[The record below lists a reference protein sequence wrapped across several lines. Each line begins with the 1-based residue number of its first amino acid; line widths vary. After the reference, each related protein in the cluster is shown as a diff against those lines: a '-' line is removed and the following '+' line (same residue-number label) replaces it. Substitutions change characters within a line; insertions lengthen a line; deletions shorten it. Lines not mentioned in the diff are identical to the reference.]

1 MTTPEE
7 QQETKPFLSF
17 EDHEELEREHEEAI
31 ANFDK
36 KHGWKSTPSGNDNG
50 KNKSSTKAQQPR
62 PAKEEYIQ
70 KYSSWNTLIEAII
83 VENKPY
89 FAVVDYA
96 ANITNFVMPT
106 IKLQESFE
114 LDEKTLFRPE
124 SSSNRPYTFKSQK
137 DFENCIAKASK
148 ETLDSLFNKVLVM
161 WKKFIDAD
169 DYHLKICVAD
179 TMFTYKQDVI
189 GTTHYLFFIADN
201 DAGKSN
207 NLTMFNFLAYRNMM
221 SNNMTYANIY
231 NFLGSRD
238 EGVGTLCE
246 DEADTIDEDHDRMG
260 VYKEGYTKGHPVLRI
275 VETVHGKK
283 QVKFNTFCFKA
294 FAGERLPDEVIGR
307 GFLQR
312 TIVLKCLPGFPD
324 YDISEVADPAG
335 DEEFQ
340 VLVDEL
346 NELRNVLFCYFRLL
360 HYKDKIPNIKLSIRN
375 REKQLF
381 KPVLR
386 LFQGTNTF
394 QELIPVISKYISD
407 RREGKVN
414 SYHAFL
420 FRLVRDLIN
429 SKGSLELESSTVWN
443 FLKTNVEYKE
453 IPFKPQSIETVE
465 FGVLSQKGVIQTLK
479 EVFQAAPPKYHSNS
493 RKLIF
498 SQKIIDRMTEVYDID
513 VEIMIQEGE
522 DADAAA
528 LRTHRTD
535 RTHVGLDRHMEGP
548 GDSTDNSDSSHDEN
562 GVKASQD
569 RPATDTKKASYASYV
584 SYVSC
589 GNGDGDGHKPRI
601 YFSNGKYHCELC
613 NDIGD
618 RFYMEDHKCKGRKED
633 RN

>member
-7 QQETKPFLSF
+7 QQETKLFSSF
-17 EDHEELEREHEEAI
+17 EDDKWLEREHEEAI
-31 ANFDK
+31 ADFDK
-36 KHGWKSTPSGNDNG
+36 KHGWKNKPIDNG
-50 KNKSSTKAQQPR
+50 KDKSSSKTQHPR
-62 PAKEEYIQ
+62 PDKEEYIQ
-70 KYSSWNTLIEAII
+70 KYSYEDTLIEAI
-83 VENKPY
+83 VVGNKPY

-96 ANITNFVMPT
+96 ASIGIRNFVMPT
-106 IKLQESFE
+106 IKLQESFR
-114 LDEKTLFRPE
+114 LNEKTIFKPE

-137 DFENCIAKASK
+137 HFEDCIAKARN
-148 ETLDSLFNKVLVM
+148 ETLDSLFNKVLAM
-161 WKKFIDAD
+161 WRKFIDAD
-169 DYHLKICVAD
+169 DYHLKICAAD
-179 TMFTYKQDVI
+179 TIFTYKQDVI
-189 GTTHYLFFIADN
+189 GMTHYLFFVADN

-207 NLTMFNFLAYRNMM
+207 NLTVLNFLAYRNMM

-231 NFLGSRD
+231 NFLGNRD

-246 DEADTIDEDHDRMG
+246 DEADTIDQDHDRMG

-312 TIVLKCLPGFPD
+312 TIVIKCLPGFPA

-346 NELRNVLFCYFRLL
+346 NELRNILFCYFRLL

-386 LFQGTNTF
+386 LFQGTDTF
-394 QELIPVISKYISD
+394 QELIPVVSKYISD
-407 RREGKVN
+407 RRQGKIN

-420 FRLVRDLIN
+420 FRLIRDLIN
-429 SKGSLELESSTVWN
+429 SQGSLELESSSIWN
-443 FLKTNVEYKE
+443 NLKTNVEYKE

-498 SQKIIDRMTEVYDID
+498 SQDIIDRMGEFYDID
-513 VEIMIQEGE
+513 IEIMIQEG
-522 DADAAA
+522 DDTAT

-535 RTHVGLDRHMEGP
+535 RTYVGLDRHIDNNG
-548 GDSTDNSDSSHDEN
+548 DNSHEEN
-562 GVKASQD
+562 PIKERAANPKQ
-569 RPATDTKKASYASYV
+569 ASYASY
-584 SYVSC
+584 
-589 GNGDGDGHKPRI
+589 GNSDDDDKPKM
-601 YFSNGKYHCELC
+601 YFSNGNYHCENC
-613 NDIGD
+613 NEKGD
-618 RFYMEDHKCKGRKED
+618 KFYMEEHKCNGR
-633 RN
+633 NA

>member
-1 MTTPEE
+1 MTTQEG
-7 QQETKPFLSF
+7 QETKPFSSF
-17 EDHEELEREHEEAI
+17 EDDEELEREHEEVI
-31 ANFDK
+31 ADFDR
-36 KHGWKSTPSGNDNG
+36 KHGWKNIPSGND
-50 KNKSSTKAQQPR
+50 KNKSSSRAQQPR

-70 KYSSWNTLIEAII
+70 KYSHGNTLIEAII
-83 VENKPY
+83 VGNKPY
-89 FAVVDYA
+89 FAVVDYTA
-96 ANITNFVMPT
+96 SVDNPNFVMPT
-106 IKLQESFE
+106 IKLQESFG
-114 LDEKTLFRPE
+114 LDEKTIFKPE
-124 SSSNRPYTFKSQK
+124 SSSNKPYTFKSQK
-137 DFENCIAKASK
+137 DFEDCIAKARN
-148 ETLDSLFNKVLVM
+148 ETLDSLFNNVLAI
-161 WKKFIDAD
+161 WKKYIDAD
-169 DYHLKICVAD
+169 DNHLKICTAD
-179 TMFTYKQDVI
+179 AMFTYKQDVI
-189 GTTHYLFFIADN
+189 GMTHYLFFVADN

-207 NLTMFNFLAYRNMM
+207 NLTLFNFLAYRNMM

-231 NFLGSRD
+231 NFLGNRD

-275 VETVHGKK
+275 VETAHGKK

-312 TIVLKCLPGFPD
+312 TVVIKCLPGFPA

-346 NELRNVLFCYFRLL
+346 NELRNILFCYFRLL
-360 HYKDKIPNIKLSIRN
+360 HYKDNIPNIKLSIRN

-386 LFQGTNTF
+386 LFQGTDTF

-407 RREGKVN
+407 RRQGKIN
-414 SYHAFL
+414 SYYAFL
-420 FRLVRDLIN
+420 FRLIRDLIN
-429 SKGSLELESSTVWN
+429 SQGSLELESSSIWN
-443 FLKTNVEYKE
+443 YLKTNVEYKE

-479 EVFQAAPPKYHSNS
+479 EVFQAAPPKFHSNS

-498 SQKIIDRMTEVYDID
+498 SQKIIDRMAEVYDID
-513 VEIMIQEGE
+513 VEVMVKEGE

-535 RTHVGLDRHMEGP
+535 RTHVGLDRHIDNNG
-548 GDSTDNSDSSHDEN
+548 DNSHEEN
-562 GVKASQD
+562 PIKERAANPKQ
-569 RPATDTKKASYASYV
+569 ASYASY
-584 SYVSC
+584 
-589 GNGDGDGHKPRI
+589 GNSGDDDKPKM
-601 YFSNGKYHCELC
+601 YFSNGNYHCKNC
-613 NDIGD
+613 NEKGD
-618 RFYMEDHKCKGRKED
+618 KFYMEEHKCNGRKA
-633 RN
+633 

>member
-1 MTTPEE
+1 LTE
-7 QQETKPFLSF
+7 QQPFY
-17 EDHEELEREHEEAI
+17 ENDEELEQEHEKVV

-36 KHGWKSTPSGNDNG
+36 KHGWNNAPTDNG
-50 KNKSSTKAQQPR
+50 NGKGHNSNGDKQVR
-62 PAKEEYIQ
+62 RVKEEYIQ
-70 KYSSWNTLIEAII
+70 KYSNGNTLIEAII
-83 VENKPY
+83 VGNKPY
-89 FAVVDYA
+89 FAVVDYT
-96 ANITNFVMPT
+96 ANIDSPKFIMPT
-106 IKLQESFE
+106 IKLQESVS
-114 LDEKTLFRPE
+114 LDENTTFKPE
-124 SSSNRPYTFKSQK
+124 PSSNRLYTFKSQK
-137 DFENCIAKASK
+137 DLEGCIAKARN
-148 ETLDSLFNKVLVM
+148 ETLDLLFNKVLAM
-161 WKKFIDAD
+161 WRKYIDAD
-169 DYHLKICVAD
+169 DNHLKICAAD

-189 GTTHYLFFIADN
+189 GMTHYLFFVADN

-207 NLTMFNFLAYRNMM
+207 NLTLFNFLAYRNMM
-221 SNNMTYANIY
+221 SNNMTHANIY
-231 NFLGSRD
+231 NFLGNRD

-275 VETVHGKK
+275 VETAHGKK

-346 NELRNVLFCYFRLL
+346 DELRNVLFCYFRLL

-394 QELIPVISKYISD
+394 QELIPVISKFISD

-414 SYHAFL
+414 SYYAFL

-429 SKGSLELESSTVWN
+429 SQGSLELESSSIWN
-443 FLKTNVEYKE
+443 YLKTNVEYKE

-465 FGVLSQKGVIQTLK
+465 FGVLSQKGVVQTLK
-479 EVFQAAPPKYHSNS
+479 EVFQAAPPKFHSNS

-498 SQKIIDRMTEVYDID
+498 SQEIINRMAEVYEIDI
-513 VEIMIQEGE
+513 EAIIQEE
-522 DADAAA
+522 DVDTTSVRTHRA
-528 LRTHRTD
+528 LRTH
-535 RTHVGLDRHMEGP
+535 RTHVGLDRHMEDT
-548 GDSTDNSDSSHDEN
+548 GDHYTDNGDNSYNDNE
-562 GVKASQD
+562 VKVSQGM
-569 RPATDTKKASYASYV
+569 PAADIKKASYASYA
-584 SYVSC
+584 SC
-589 GNGDGDGHKPRI
+589 GNNGEDDDKPRI
-601 YFSNGKYHCELC
+601 YFSNGRYHCELC
-613 NDIGD
+613 NDTGD
-618 RFYMEDHKCKGRKED
+618 KFYMEGHKCNGKKRDK
-633 RN
+633 N